1 MNISIT
7 FDHRDR
13 TKNGKEGPVEVR
25 ITHERKRIYIST
37 GVRVRKSEF
46 NMGEIINRMDAPEL
60 NELLQVFARKTLTAA
75 TRMLDN
81 GDKLTGPAIRK
92 AVFSMVAENGCDR
105 STDMVDW
112 MEAEIPKLNLK
123 PGTLRH
129 YVTMVYRLKE
139 FGQMMSWSDLTVENV
154 CNWDEWLHQRT
165 KKVSDAQ
172 AKIGSDKKRIADS
185 GVYNY
190 HKCFKAMLNR
200 ALLFGKIQANP
211 YDRLKGKFKRGD
223 DSNTEFL
230 TEEQMR
236 AVESIHPVEGST
248 IATARDLFV
257 FQMHTGLSYADTQS
271 FDFRQY
277 ERRNGHWVNIGNRD
291 KNGVQYVTQL
301 DAECEE
307 ILKRY
312 KWNLPKICNADY
324 NKALKAIGMAAGID
338 KPLHSHLAR
347 HSFATYMLAN
357 GAQIQNVSKMLGHTN
372 IKQTQRYAKVLA
384 QSVLD
389 DFNKIEDEKKR
400 RNRAG
405 AAPDDGVQQRSNG

>member
-1 MNISIT
+1 MTISIT

-60 NELLQVFARKTLTAA
+60 NELLQVFARKTLTVA

-92 AVFSMVAENGCDR
+92 AVFGMVAENGCDR

-154 CNWDEWLHQRT
+154 CNWD
-165 KKVSDAQ
+165 
-172 AKIGSDKKRIADS
+172 
-185 GVYNY
+185 

-223 DSNTEFL
+223 DGNTEFL

-324 NKALKAIGMAAGID
+324 
-338 KPLHSHLAR
+338 HVHAR
-347 HSFATYMLAN
+347 QWCAN
-357 GAQIQNVSKMLGHTN
+357 SKC
-372 IKQTQRYAKVLA
+372 
-384 QSVLD
+384 
-389 DFNKIEDEKKR
+389 IEDARPHEHQTDATLRKGIGAV
-400 RNRAG
+400 RA
-405 AAPDDGVQQRSNG
+405 